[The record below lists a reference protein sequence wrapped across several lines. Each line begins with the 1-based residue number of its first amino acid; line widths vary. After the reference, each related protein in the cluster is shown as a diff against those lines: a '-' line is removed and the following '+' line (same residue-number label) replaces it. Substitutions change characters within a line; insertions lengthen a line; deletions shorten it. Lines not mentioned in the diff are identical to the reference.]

1 MLKKILNA
9 LSDISPLS
17 AISTTKSIVEG
28 RMREVEF
35 GVLGRSLSCNPLTP
49 RTFNAVK
56 NQKIERVKSLKD
68 IERIQKI
75 YGQNPQNLTPNP
87 TQNLGQNPQNL
98 TPNSTQNLGQNLQ
111 NLTPNSTQNLGQNPQ
126 NPPNPP
132 SQNAIIVDTTLQKNI
147 SLVADSRAYSPF
159 LIIHKDIFI
168 SKYQILESLVYG
180 ADCVALSPI
189 ILPQSSLL
197 ELQNYAYHL
206 GLEVAILADRKEHF
220 KAEARIFV
228 TKKKCLDSTP
238 NNALIFT
245 I

>member
-75 YGQNPQNLTPNP
+75 YAQNPQSLG
-87 TQNLGQNPQNL
+87 QNLGQNPQNL
-98 TPNSTQNLGQNLQ
+98 TQNPTQ

-126 NPPNPP
+126 NLTPNPT
-132 SQNAIIVDTTLQKNI
+132 QNAIIVDTTLQKNI

-206 GLEVAILADRKEHF
+206 GLEVAILADRKEHL

>member
-75 YGQNPQNLTPNP
+75 YA
-87 TQNLGQNPQNL
+87 
-98 TPNSTQNLGQNLQ
+98 QNLGQNLQ
-111 NLTPNSTQNLGQNPQ
+111 NLTQNPTQNLGQNLGQ
-126 NPPNPP
+126 NPT
-132 SQNAIIVDTTLQKNI
+132 QNAIIVDTTLQKNI

-220 KAEARIFV
+220 RAEARIFV
-228 TKKKCLDSTP
+228 TKKKCLDSAP

>member
-56 NQKIERVKSLKD
+56 NQKIERIKSLKD

-75 YGQNPQNLTPNP
+75 YGQN
-87 TQNLGQNPQNL
+87 LGQNL
-98 TPNSTQNLGQNLQ
+98 QNLGQNLQ

-126 NPPNPP
+126 NLTPNPT
-132 SQNAIIVDTTLQKNI
+132 QNAIIVDTTLQKNI

-206 GLEVAILADRKEHF
+206 GLEVAILADRKEHL